1 MPLPTIFLRIDTKS
15 EQGEGVV
22 PRPAR
27 SPKCGHD
34 TRQTALIQPPDTPLL
49 EV

>member
-1 MPLPTIFLRIDTKS
+1 MPLPSAFLRINTKS
-15 EQGEGVV
+15 EQGEGLL

-27 SPKCGHD
+27 SPKCSHD
-34 TRQTALIQPPDTPLL
+34 TRQTALTEPPDTPLL

>member
-1 MPLPTIFLRIDTKS
+1 MPLPSAFLRINTKS
-15 EQGEGVV
+15 EQGEGLL

-34 TRQTALIQPPDTPLL
+34 TRQTALTKPPDTPLL

>member
-1 MPLPTIFLRIDTKS
+1 MPLPTAFLRINTKS

-27 SPKCGHD
+27 SPACGHD
-34 TRQTALIQPPDTPLL
+34 TRQAALTKPPDTPLL